1 MIKYTVLTN
10 AVECT
15 NEWSVKRLNIYC
27 RIENPPLDFYLNFS
41 SPKRRTSSRT
51 LHMSPNAAQTGM
63 TDTSG
68 DIATATTPA
77 SLADVQEAI
86 PGLLDDIIVTHILR
100 TEHFDDPADLARLPA
115 VSRAMRDAVAVTG
128 LGFEEL
134 GENDAVELGC
144 VSALQRRQ
152 RRGLLSRQEYL
163 CEAAARSGHLEKL
176 QALRADGWP
185 WDAFTCAGAARG
197 GQLEVMQWARANGC
211 PWNTFT
217 CYCAARG
224 GHLEVL
230 QWARANDCPWR
241 VDTCVYTAQN
251 GHLEV
256 LQWARANG
264 CPWDERTCS
273 MAAMAGHL
281 EVLQWARTNGCP
293 WDKRTCFGA
302 ACGGHFEVLQ
312 WARANGCP
320 WDERT
325 CHNAAMGGHLEV
337 LQWARANGCKW
348 NEETC
353 SGVALG
359 GNLELL
365 QWARAN
371 GCEWIWDRCE
381 AEAKAN
387 QHENVLAWL
396 HKNKPT
402 EP

>member
-77 SLADVQEAI
+77 SLADAQEAI

-230 QWARANDCPWR
+230 QWARANDCPWD
-241 VDTCVYTAQN
+241 VHTCSGAAYG

-264 CPWDERTCS
+264 CPWDGWTCKY
-273 MAAMAGHL
+273 AARNAHSKL
-281 EVLQWARTNGCP
+281 LSWA
-293 WDKRTCFGA
+293 
-302 ACGGHFEVLQ
+302 Q
-312 WARANGCP
+312 ANGAP
-320 WDERT
+320 
-325 CHNAAMGGHLEV
+325 
-337 LQWARANGCKW
+337 KF
-348 NEETC
+348 
-353 SGVALG
+353 
-359 GNLELL
+359 
-365 QWARAN
+365 
-371 GCEWIWDRCE
+371 
-381 AEAKAN
+381 
-387 QHENVLAWL
+387 
-396 HKNKPT
+396 
-402 EP
+402 